1 MKKQHLI
8 FDTEIIGLKYPVF
21 LLCTKCVETGE
32 TTALWHHK
40 SRDLT
45 KFTHMIEDPKYTW
58 VSFNGA
64 KFDAPLLGAWLNGH
78 SAHTI
83 KTIATQIIEQ
93 RMMPWEAYKMAGL
106 TGLKFDHI
114 DLIETAPGVM
124 ISLKTYAGRMHYPT
138 MVDLPFHHDTD
149 LTPAQCKVLES
160 YCKNDLGVTEA
171 LFKRLSV
178 ELDLR
183 VKLGATYGLDLR
195 SKSDAQVAEA
205 ILRKEAQLGK
215 ATGVKPSYIVYEP
228 PAFIKTRNPQLKQL
242 IDDLIET
249 DFKIDAMGSPVMP
262 DFLIEPIKL
271 RGGIYKVGIGGL
283 HSQHDTNFYSEADD
297 EYEISDID
305 AGSYYPTM
313 ILNCGYVPM
322 LGGKGVD
329 FLKAYR
335 TLYDQRMA
343 AKRAHIKEIAR
354 ALKTPLNGTYGKLG
368 NIYSA
373 FYAPDLMLA
382 VCLTGQLNLLIL
394 IDDLARNKG
403 IEVVSANTDGIMVR
417 YKRELRDK
425 VFQIVA
431 ANSKRTG
438 FEYEETRYR
447 KVAMKDVNNYLAVTL
462 DGQVKAKGLYAD
474 EGLQKNPTA
483 AICALAAAEY
493 LKTGTKPEKFIAK
506 QKRIEPFLS
515 IRNIKGGGVQHQ
527 KFIEVDDWEKI
538 EPRLWKSTSTKKQV
552 KRVSR
557 PAPFEVGIGGKP
569 FGRVARWYMTTETL
583 PPITYVSNGN
593 KVPKTDSAKL
603 CLTLPPTLPVD
614 LNRNWYVQ
622 ETYEILKDLGLPFT
636 K

>member
-1 MKKQHLI
+1 M
-8 FDTEIIGLKYPVF
+8 
-21 LLCTKCVETGE
+21 
-32 TTALWHHK
+32 
-40 SRDLT
+40 S
-45 KFTHMIEDPKYTW
+45 
-58 VSFNGA
+58 A
-64 KFDAPLLGAWLNGH
+64 KA
-78 SAHTI
+78 
-83 KTIATQIIEQ
+83 E
-93 RMMPWEAYKMAGL
+93 
-106 TGLKFDHI
+106 
-114 DLIETAPGVM
+114 LIET
-124 ISLKTYAGRMHYPT
+124 KT
-138 MVDLPFHHDTD
+138 
-149 LTPAQCKVLES
+149 Q
-160 YCKNDLGVTEA
+160 
-171 LFKRLSV
+171 
-178 ELDLR
+178 
-183 VKLGATYGLDLR
+183 
-195 SKSDAQVAEA
+195 
-205 ILRKEAQLGK
+205 
-215 ATGVKPSYIVYEP
+215 
-228 PAFIKTRNPQLKQL
+228 
-242 IDDLIET
+242 
-249 DFKIDAMGSPVMP
+249 
-262 DFLIEPIKL
+262 
-271 RGGIYKVGIGGL
+271 
-283 HSQHDTNFYSEADD
+283 
-297 EYEISDID
+297 
-305 AGSYYPTM
+305 
-313 ILNCGYVPM
+313 
-322 LGGKGVD
+322 
-329 FLKAYR
+329 
-335 TLYDQRMA
+335 
-343 AKRAHIKEIAR
+343 AH
-354 ALKTPLNGTYGKLG
+354 ALKISLNGTYGKLG

-425 VFQIVA
+425 VFQIIA

-538 EPRLWKSTSTKKQV
+538 EHRLWESTSTKKQV

-593 KVPKTDSAKL
+593 KVPKTDGAKL
-603 CLTLPPTLPVD
+603 CLTLPASLPVD